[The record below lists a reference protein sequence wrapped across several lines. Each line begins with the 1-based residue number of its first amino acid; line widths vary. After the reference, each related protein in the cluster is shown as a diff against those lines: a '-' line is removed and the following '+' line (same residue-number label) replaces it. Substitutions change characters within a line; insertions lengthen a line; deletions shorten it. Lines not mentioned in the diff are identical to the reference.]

1 MLYTKCIKF
10 STHFL
15 HRTTI
20 IISIHCPQVTL
31 DSFTLGR
38 FVSYTENGC
47 PDGYLQVSEAKRA
60 NVGGMW
66 CGTTWGPAIFYSETD
81 SLVMTI
87 KLFK

>member
-1 MLYTKCIKF
+1 M
-10 STHFL
+10 
-15 HRTTI
+15 
-20 IISIHCPQVTL
+20 TL